1 MSKLTMCMA
10 VALIGASAS
19 SMAMDDMKMSKNM
32 DMKMDMKVMDTNGD
46 GMISKDE
53 FIKYHEMMYDKMKK
67 NKTGMVDIK
76 EMEMMHHDMEM
87 RKKGKPMGKDDMMKK
102 DEMAK

>member
-1 MSKLTMCMA
+1 MRKLTTYMA

-32 DMKMDMKVMDTNGD
+32 DMKAMDTNGD

-53 FIKYHEMMYDKMKK
+53 FMKYHEMMYDKMKK

-87 RKKGKPMGKDDMMKK
+87 RKKGKPMDKDDMMKK